1 MDLDVF
7 LDAIVSGDTT
17 AFGRWLAGTESTK
30 GMNDALNEIWETL
43 GVKPPDSGASS

>member
-17 AFGRWLAGTESTK
+17 AFGRWLAGTEST
-30 GMNDALNEIWETL
+30 
-43 GVKPPDSGASS
+43 VRASLY